1 MDSKNQA
8 KEKVETTA
16 SHNAEPAGMCPMVV
30 SRERW
35 GATAPLSRHR
45 LTDAAKKAVIHHTA
59 LWPCAGP
66 RQCFLQLQHIQKL
79 HMVHRGWDDIG
90 YNFLVGEDGS
100 VFEGRGWG
108 IVGAHTK
115 GNNHDS
121 IGIAFIGD
129 FNNQVPT
136 SAALSAAR
144 QLLQCGVDLGHLHPK
159 YTLLGHRDLAD
170 TECPG
175 KLLYTQ
181 LQFLNQNKF

>member
-79 HMVHRGWDDIG
+79 HMVHRSWDDIG
-90 YNFLVGEDGS
+90 YN
-100 VFEGRGWG
+100 
-108 IVGAHTK
+108 H
-115 GNNHDS
+115 
-121 IGIAFIGD
+121 
-129 FNNQVPT
+129 T
-136 SAALSAAR
+136 SA
-144 QLLQCGVDLGHLHPK
+144 
-159 YTLLGHRDLAD
+159 
-170 TECPG
+170 
-175 KLLYTQ
+175 
-181 LQFLNQNKF
+181 F